1 MSGLIKKISLRDQVY
16 EYLKNGILN
25 QDFKRGENINLD
37 ELCRTLGVSNTP
49 IRESINLLVKEGLIE
64 YKHNMG
70 FFVIDPDKK
79 TVNEI
84 LQVVFFLV
92 VAAYRFCYRSGKMQK
107 VLPALESQLQKQKK
121 LLDEGNAVGYID
133 ITHDFE
139 RCIIEGVGNSMLV
152 KEYDAKETLMAF
164 ISTYYSDNKLEA
176 LKTIYA
182 QHAHIL
188 ELMKAEKLEEAVL
201 AMREHYYKPE
211 LYVNG
216 QTQK

>member
-16 EYLKNGILN
+16 DYLKNGILN

-37 ELCRTLGVSNTP
+37 ELCRKLGVSNTP

-70 FFVIDPDKK
+70 FYVIDPDKK
-79 TVNEI
+79 TVNEM

-92 VAAYRFCYRSGKMQK
+92 VAAYRFCYRSGKMPA
-107 VLPALESQLQKQKK
+107 VLPKLEEQLKKQAGF
-121 LLDEGNAVGYID
+121 LEAGDTLGFID

-164 ISTYYSDNKLEA
+164 ISTYYSDNNLEA
-176 LKTIYA
+176 LKAVYEQHRKIY
-182 QHAHIL
+182 
-188 ELMKAEKLEEAVL
+188 ELMSEGKLEDAVV
-201 AMREHYYKPE
+201 AMRAHYYKPE

-216 QTQK
+216 HKQE

>member
-1 MSGLIKKISLRDQVY
+1 MSGLIKKVSLRDQVY

-25 QDFKRGENINLD
+25 QDFKRGTNINLD
-37 ELCRTLGVSNTP
+37 DLSRKLGVSNTP

-79 TVNEI
+79 TVNEM

-92 VAAYRFCYRSGKMQK
+92 VAAYRFCYRSDIMPAII
-107 VLPALESQLQKQKK
+107 PALETQLEKQKK
-121 LLDEGNAVGYID
+121 LLDEGNVVGYID

-139 RCIIEGVGNSMLV
+139 RCIIEGVGNSMLI

-164 ISTYYSDNKLEA
+164 ISTYYSVNNLEA
-176 LKTIYA
+176 LKMVYE
-182 QHAHIL
+182 QHANIL
-188 ELMKAEKLEEAVL
+188 RLIKEEKLEEAVL

-211 LYVNG
+211 LCLNG
-216 QTQK
+216 KK